1 MKISDNKTI
10 NDLQKEFSEIYP
22 GLKLEFYTS
31 EHEVHEATSRSKLIS
46 NNITLGSIRNEH
58 AAGDIEIAP
67 SMTVEQIETK
77 MKSIYDLN
85 VQVFRRSSDLWLQT
99 TATDD
104 WTIEKQN
111 QRGLNSIDPDIKLYD
126 KP

>member
-31 EHEVHEATSRSKLIS
+31 EHKPHEATPRSKLIS
-46 NNITLGSIRNEH
+46 NNITLGSIRSEH

-104 WTIEKQN
+104 WTLEKQN
-111 QRGLNSIDPDIKLYD
+111 RKGLNSIDPDIKLYD